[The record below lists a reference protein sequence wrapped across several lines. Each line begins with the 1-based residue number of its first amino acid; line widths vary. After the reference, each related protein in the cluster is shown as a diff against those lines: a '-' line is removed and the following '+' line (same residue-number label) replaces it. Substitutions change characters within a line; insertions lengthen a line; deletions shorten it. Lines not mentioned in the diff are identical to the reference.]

1 MRVPFSR
8 TMALLQADRPRGY
21 LRIAAALTVLIAAW
35 ATWLTAARTTV
46 YAVSEEGRLLAAGAA
61 SPVQVPVSGV
71 IEHTSLALG
80 AEVQAGDVLVVLD
93 TSAER
98 LRRDEETTR
107 ADGLRGALDSL
118 DLILE
123 AERGLASANLRAGAS
138 RISSAATKAQ
148 VAADIAALT
157 KQQDEAMRRLRESSL
172 ASGLEALKSAEDL
185 QRQRGA
191 VSAYRAETALAAADL
206 ERSRRE
212 VEVRLLGLKRDQ
224 VDLRARIAASQAV
237 VAQLDWEISRR
248 TLRAPVAG
256 TVADLAALPKGAAV
270 SPMQVLATIVP
281 RAEMRWVAYFPPRE
295 AVGRITAGQ
304 TARVRV
310 DAFPWTAYG
319 ALPAR
324 VVSVGSEP
332 REQRIRVE
340 LALEVGT
347 RGGGIPLSHGMTG
360 TVDVEVE
367 RLSPMRLLLR
377 LAGQTSQSAPRPT
390 AQSAPDRAVHGAPDR
405 AAHGTP
411 GAP

>member
-1 MRVPFSR
+1 
-8 TMALLQADRPRGY
+8 MALLQADRPRGY
-21 LRIAAALTVLIAAW
+21 LRVGAALALLVAAW
-35 ATWLTAARTTV
+35 TTWLSTARTTV

-61 SPVQVPVSGV
+61 SPVQVPVPGV
-71 IEHTSLALG
+71 IEHTSLVLG
-80 AEVQAGDVLVVLD
+80 AEVKAGDVLVELD
-93 TSAER
+93 ASAER

-107 ADGLRGALDSL
+107 AEGLRAALDSL
-118 DLILE
+118 ELILE
-123 AERGLASANLRAGAS
+123 AERGLATANFRAGAS

-148 VAADIAALT
+148 VATDIAALT

-172 ASGLEALKSAEDL
+172 ASGLEVLKSAEDL

-191 VSAYRAETALAAADL
+191 VSVNRAETALAAADL

-212 VEVRLLGLKRDQ
+212 VEVKLLGLKREL

-256 TVADLAALPKGAAV
+256 TVADVAALPKGAAV
-270 SPMQVLATIVP
+270 SPTQLLATIVP
-281 RAEMRWVAYFPPRE
+281 RADMRWVAYFPPRE
-295 AVGRITAGQ
+295 AVGRIKPGQ
-304 TARVRV
+304 AARVRV

-319 ALPAR
+319 ALSAR

-340 LALEVGT
+340 LVLEADPKGD
-347 RGGGIPLSHGMTG
+347 GIPLSHGMTG
-360 TVDVEVE
+360 TIDVEVE

-377 LAGQTSQSAPRPT
+377 LAGQTSQTAPRPASQGTSTT
-390 AQSAPDRAVHGAPDR
+390 ATGNPS
-405 AAHGTP
+405 GTP
-411 GAP
+411 GAQ

>member
-21 LRIAAALTVLIAAW
+21 LRIGAALTVLIAAW
-35 ATWLTAARTTV
+35 ATWLTTASTTV

-61 SPVQVPVSGV
+61 SPIQVPVSGV
-71 IEHTSLALG
+71 IENTSLALG
-80 AEVQAGDVLVVLD
+80 AEVKAGDVLVVLD

-107 ADGLRGALDSL
+107 ADGLRAALDSL

-148 VAADIAALT
+148 VASDIAALT

-172 ASGLEALKSAEDL
+172 ASGLEVLKSAEDL

-191 VSAYRAETALAAADL
+191 VSVNRAETALAAADL

-212 VEVRLLGLKRDQ
+212 VEVRLLGLKREL

-256 TVADLAALPKGAAV
+256 TVADVAALPKGAAV
-270 SPMQVLATIVP
+270 SPMQMLATIVP
-281 RAEMRWVAYFPPRE
+281 HAEMRWVAYFPPRE
-295 AVGRITAGQ
+295 AVGRVKAGQ
-304 TARVRV
+304 AARVRV

-319 ALPAR
+319 ALSAR

-340 LALEVGT
+340 LVLVADPK
-347 RGGGIPLSHGMTG
+347 GGSIPLSHGMTG

-367 RLSPMRLLLR
+367 SLSPMRLLLR
-377 LAGQTSQSAPRPT
+377 LAGQTSQTAPRP
-390 AQSAPDRAVHGAPDR
+390 APQGAADP
-405 AAHGTP
+405 ALATPGASGTP